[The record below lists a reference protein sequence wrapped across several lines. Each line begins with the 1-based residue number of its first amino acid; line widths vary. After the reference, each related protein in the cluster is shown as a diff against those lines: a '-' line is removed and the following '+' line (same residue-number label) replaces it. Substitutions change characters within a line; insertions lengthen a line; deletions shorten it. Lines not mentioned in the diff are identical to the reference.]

1 MILYFAGIIGNKP
14 DTPRIRHSQPTFP
27 TNIIVETVSIAT
39 NSVTSTTFSERNGD
53 VERRSI
59 GWFAQAEF
67 HYASKRMGECLD
79 TTRANSRNVL
89 LQLSLQLSCRTSN
102 PRCRNSYKDM
112 WVMRMKPLASCLIR
126 NDSTSCQKK
135 IGLSHSAPPL
145 HLARLSV
152 PLLLVTKRPTCP
164 TLSASIRSS
173 GTERLAI
180 WIIKNA
186 KSSVCCGG
194 LMMGQPSKPIAS
206 GQNLQLEYLSLKL
219 QRFGFPR

>member
-102 PRCRNSYKDM
+102 PRCHRCRNSYKDM
-112 WVMRMKPLASCLIR
+112 WVMRMKPLASCIYTQR
-126 NDSTSCQKK
+126 EYFTPKT
-135 IGLSHSAPPL
+135 LSPAHSLLEL
-145 HLARLSV
+145 HLARLPV
-152 PLLLVTKRPTCP
+152 PLLLVTKRAH
-164 TLSASIRSS
+164 LS
-173 GTERLAI
+173 
-180 WIIKNA
+180 NA
-186 KSSVCCGG
+186 
-194 LMMGQPSKPIAS
+194 
-206 GQNLQLEYLSLKL
+206 
-219 QRFGFPR
+219 